1 MKLIKL
7 SFISIIVALFIL
19 ACVCLITGLIG
30 MFGIPYIANTWL
42 VYLGKEATVT
52 ATQGFL
58 WGLIPPV
65 GVFSA
70 PGSFITWLCML
81 FLV

>member
-7 SFISIIVALFIL
+7 SFISIIGALFAL
-19 ACVCLITGLIG
+19 VFVCLVTGVIG
-30 MFGIPYIANTWL
+30 MFGIPYITNTWL

-52 ATQGFL
+52 AAQGFL

-65 GVFSA
+65 GIFSA